1 MKATSKIISVVLI
14 LAICLSLFTVSAFA
28 DNTTIVAPMER
39 GNNSGSGKV
48 VEYNY
53 RGEGYGQPE
62 PAQDKAQEEAQ
73 DEAKEDVQEQVKE
86 EVQSE
91 TEEPAQQEE
100 VVVNDASVTVAT
112 IAELQKALEEK
123 AANICLVAQ
132 IDWDGILNLDYDVKI
147 DLGGKG
153 NGLAFSGSGDAAI
166 MSSADAVL
174 FNGNIF
180 VNGDVAATD
189 ETEAVTG
196 FKTVAAAVEDGSVY
210 LNGVYVK
217 FTDAGENAIFG
228 EGVSL
233 GSGVFSQD
241 VSAYYGEDTASQ
253 YDFSETESGMF
264 DVTAKAPVV
273 EETQTAEPVDEENGN
288 NDEADNTEAGPL
300 VGTCVTDEGT
310 ITVTVSGQ
318 NLPEGLAVKVAPMD
332 KSALQVSED
341 EEVLFV
347 VDITLIDKDGNV
359 YEPENDPNVPEVS
372 VQIRH
377 PALGNVEDGEA
388 VTLYHIVKGE
398 AVEMDAAQG
407 GDALEFSTDSFSPYG
422 VTTKKTGSDGNVHYR
437 EVRIIYADGDIYY
450 NDPLGS
456 LKIDFTGK
464 KMPESVSIVPYN
476 VAGSGD
482 YYVYAAGLL
491 DYTADY
497 TATDSSIT
505 IKADALKLAPDGKYG
520 IVFWFTDTDD
530 EGNTVRVYMVQP
542 LIIVNSKKVEGT
554 GDNFTPKGTDFSK
567 GTFNVEMCDNDSVKV
582 KLTAELTSFSISGNG
597 STVSYTAP
605 DKKITIDGKQYNAYE
620 YFSVEEYETYDP
632 AGHDFI
638 AGKVLTLHSAL
649 IKKLDFKDGYT
660 LKVAQENGE
669 TGEFTLNIAPGITVA
684 DGLDDYIKG
693 KNLWVKFQACAPI
706 DYDSDGTL
714 AIWIG
719 GQKIGH
725 DYYSISNDHM
735 TLWVYRNLLDQL
747 KSNNR
752 YTLTA
757 RLWRYEKDPITGET
771 YKETYYPAKAS
782 FNVLAAGSTSSK
794 SPKTGDESN
803 VAMWASV
810 LVLSGGAVIALIPKK
825 KSRAR

>member
-39 GNNSGSGKV
+39 SNNSGSGKV

-62 PAQDKAQEEAQ
+62 PGQEADQGEV
-73 DEAKEDVQEQVKE
+73 KEDA
-86 EVQSE
+86 QSKA
-91 TEEPAQQEE
+91 EEPAQKDE
-100 VVVNDASVTVAT
+100 VVVNDASVAVAT
-112 IAELQKALEEK
+112 VAELQKALEEK
-123 AANICLVAQ
+123 AANISLTAQ
-132 IDWDGILNLDYDVKI
+132 IDWDGVLNLDYDVKI

-166 MSSADAVL
+166 VSSADAVL

-189 ETEAVTG
+189 EAEAVSG
-196 FKTVAAAVEDGSVY
+196 FKTVAAAVEEGSVY

-217 FTDAGENAIFG
+217 YIDAGENAIFG

-233 GSGVFSQD
+233 GSSVFSQD
-241 VSAYYGEDTASQ
+241 VSAYYGKDAASQ

-273 EETQTAEPVDEENGN
+273 EETQPAEPADEENEN
-288 NDEADNTEAGPL
+288 NGEAAITEAGPL

-318 NLPEGLAVKVAPMD
+318 NLPEGLTVKVAPMD
-332 KSALQVSED
+332 KSTLQVSED

-347 VDITLIDKDGNV
+347 VDITLLDKDGNV

-450 NDPLGS
+450 NDPSGS

-482 YYVYAAGLL
+482 YYVYTAGLL
-491 DYTADY
+491 DYDSGSGGDY

-505 IKADALKLAPDGKYG
+505 IKADALKYAPDGKYG

-554 GDNFTPKGTDFSK
+554 GDNFTPDGLDFSK
-567 GTFNVEMCDNDSVKV
+567 GTFDVEMCDNDSVKI
-582 KLTAELTSFSISGNG
+582 KLTSELKSFSISGNG
-597 STVSYTAP
+597 STVSYSAP

-620 YFSVEEYETYDP
+620 YFSVEEYETNDP

-660 LKVAQENGE
+660 LKVEQENGE
-669 TGEFTLNIAPGITVA
+669 KGEFTLNIAPGITVA

-706 DYDSDGTL
+706 DYDEDGTL

-719 GQKIGH
+719 GQKISH
-725 DYYSISNDHM
+725 DYYSISNDHK
-735 TLWVYRNLLDQL
+735 TLWIYRNLLDQL

-752 YTLTA
+752 YTLKA
-757 RLWRYEKDPITGET
+757 RLWRNVKDPGTGKT
-771 YKETYYPAKAS
+771 VKETYYPATAS

-803 VAMWASV
+803 VALWASV
-810 LVLSGGAVIALIPKK
+810 LVLSGGAVIALVPKK